1 MNREDVTELH
11 YITPIAN
18 VASILKY
25 GLLSHNR
32 AEKVLHR
39 SVAMSEIQDK
49 RTRKVVP
56 GGRPLHD
63 YVNLYFHARNPMLYK
78 RQAEHQTLCVL
89 RISAAVLD
97 SSGVVITDGNAAS
110 QYTAFYPS
118 PAGLERLSREDVF
131 AERWTDPDPIV
142 QWRKKSAKCA
152 EVLVPDRIAPNEI
165 LGAYVSCEQAKAAL
179 AKVGFGLPIAIDTQL
194 FFQ

>member
-1 MNREDVTELH
+1 MNREDVPELH

-18 VASILKY
+18 VASILEY

-32 AEKVLHR
+32 SKKLQHESL
-39 SVAMSEIQDK
+39 AMPEIQAT
-49 RTRKVVP
+49 RTKKVVP
-56 GGRPLHD
+56 RGRPLHD

-89 RISAAVLD
+89 RISATVLD
-97 SSGVVITDGNAAS
+97 LPNVAITDGNAAS
-110 QYTAFYPS
+110 QYTAFRPS
-118 PAGLERLSREDVF
+118 PDGLQYLNRQDVY
-131 AERWTDPDPIV
+131 AEWWTDSDPIV

-152 EVLVPDRIAPNEI
+152 EVLVPDCIAPNNI

-179 AKVGFGLPIAIDTQL
+179 AKVGFGLPIAIDAHL

>member
-25 GLLSHNR
+25 GLLSHNQ

-39 SVAMSEIQDK
+39 SVAMPEIQDM

-97 SSGVVITDGNAAS
+97 LPNVVITDGNAAS
-110 QYTAFYPS
+110 QYTAFWPS
-118 PAGLERLSREDVF
+118 PNGLQHLNGEDVY
-131 AERWTDPDPIV
+131 AKWWTDENEIV
-142 QWRKKSAKCA
+142 KWEKTRKKCA
-152 EVLVPDRIAPNEI
+152 EVLVPDQIRANCI

-179 AKVGFGLPIAIDTQL
+179 ATVGFGLPIAIDAQL